1 MDFAVNQRRSYDGN
15 LCTIRYVGK
24 VEGTSGDWLGVE
36 WDNPTR
42 GKHSGEHNGVRYFTC
57 ISPAPGLGYLSDAN
71 GHQAG
76 IRKLRRGHLCVRLD
90 RRISLED
97 SSRR

>member
-1 MDFAVNQRRSYDGN
+1 MGGPRIAKLISIKLISLDIQTINLWTMDFAVNQRRSYDGN
-15 LCTIRYVGK
+15 LCTIRYVGQ

-57 ISPAPGLGYLSDAN
+57 ILPILVSG
-71 GHQAG
+71 
-76 IRKLRRGHLCVRLD
+76 VR
-90 RRISLED
+90 IC
-97 SSRR
+97 